1 MGRQNALKYPR
12 GKPLSR
18 NSGRGALKGGYER
31 KKDVKIPSREAS
43 EQKFRTWSGE
53 RRV

>member
-18 NSGRGALKGGYER
+18 NSGRGVVKGGYER
-31 KKDVKIPSREAS
+31 KKDAEIPSREAL
-43 EQKFRTWSGE
+43 KRK
-53 RRV
+53 